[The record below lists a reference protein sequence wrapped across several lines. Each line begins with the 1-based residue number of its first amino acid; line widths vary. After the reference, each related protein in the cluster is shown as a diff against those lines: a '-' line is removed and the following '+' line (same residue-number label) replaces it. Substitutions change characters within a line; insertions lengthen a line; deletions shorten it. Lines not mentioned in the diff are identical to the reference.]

1 MSKFRKGDIV
11 GRNSYNKDVIFEIT
25 KIIKTSSNNEICILK
40 GITER
45 IVADSPPEDLEIMD
59 KRVVSEKIKS
69 IEDKIESRIQKCIK
83 CGEYNVKRKSKM
95 FYFINNEKRGENQ
108 NIYTGKIL
116 HLDGDKKYSEKAA
129 KYYKSLGLE
138 AIVKNVPENK
148 QAMMV
153 RTLLD
158 RYNPDIL
165 ILTGH
170 DGMIRKG
177 TDFNNVYNY
186 RNSRH
191 FINTVNEAR
200 KWERT
205 KGRNLAIFA
214 GACQSYYEAIIL
226 AGANFASSPKRI
238 MIDFIDPLI
247 VAEKIAITDSNKYLR
262 IEDIEEEIREGRAGV
277 DGVGSMG
284 KRIIVNNE

>member
-1 MSKFRKGDIV
+1 MNKLKKGDIV
-11 GRNSYNKDVIFEIT
+11 GRISYNKDVIFEIT
-25 KIIKTSSNNEICILK
+25 NIIKTSNNKKIYILK

-45 IVADSPPEDLEIMD
+45 IEADSPPEDLEIMD
-59 KRVVSEKIKS
+59 KRIVNKRMKL
-69 IEDKIESRIQKCIK
+69 IEDEILNRVEKHTQNTDNNIKIARGLFDFSSIK
-83 CGEYNVKRKSKM
+83 NRNPV
-95 FYFINNEKRGENQ
+95 
-108 NIYTGKIL
+108 IYTGKIL
-116 HLDGDKKYSEKAA
+116 HLDGDRKYAEKSMR
-129 KYYKSLGLE
+129 YYRKLGLD

-148 QAMMV
+148 QAKVV

-165 ILTGH
+165 VITGH
-170 DGMIRKG
+170 DGMIKKG
-177 TDFNNVYNY
+177 TDFNNIYNY

-200 KWERT
+200 NWNSLQSKD
-205 KGRNLAIFA
+205 LAIFA
-214 GACQSYYEAIIL
+214 GACQSYYEAIIS

-247 VAEKIAITDSNKYLR
+247 VAERIAMTESTRYITIR
-262 IEDIEEEIREGRAGV
+262 DIEEELKEGRDGV

-284 KRIIVNNE
+284 KKTIINKE

>member
-11 GRNSYNKDVIFEIT
+11 GRISYNKDVIFEIT

-45 IVADSPPEDLEIMD
+45 IVADSPPEDLEIID
-59 KRVVSEKIKS
+59 KRIVSRKIKS
-69 IEDKIESRIQKCIK
+69 IEDKIENRIKKCIK
-83 CGEYNVKRKSKM
+83 CEEYNVKRKSKM
-95 FYFINNEKRGENQ
+95 FYFINNEKRGESQ

-116 HLDGDKKYSEKAA
+116 HLDGDRKYSEKAT

-148 QAMMV
+148 QAIMV

-177 TDFNNVYNY
+177 TDFNNLYNY

-200 KWERT
+200 KWERA
-205 KGRNLAIFA
+205 KSKNLAIFA

-284 KRIIVNNE
+284 KRIIVKNE